1 MGSVAS
7 ALCVRD
13 DMWDPHKYYNAQF
26 TIIIIS
32 ECSIDQLFSLKPT
45 GVGNRVDRADN
56 TRFGCVD
63 ETNNGGSNKW
73 KSYLK
78 KCVTGKFS

>member
-1 MGSVAS
+1 MESVWPVD
-7 ALCVRD
+7 CVRD

-56 TRFGCVD
+56 TKFGCVD
-63 ETNNGGSNKW
+63 EINNGGNNKW